1 MTTHALTRTFL
12 NRLIAPDEMENNSK
26 DGTAWFKLSLGN
38 VLTIIAMVAGFLL
51 TSQAIKDQ
59 VAAIQLDVIELKTS
73 TKSIEK
79 GQTAEDITM
88 QGVSAKLAEHEKTFD
103 YINKRFEQTDSRLSS
118 LESQIQT
125 LNTNLQLVNQQ
136 LQYIGTA
143 HLVAPST
150 KK

>member
-1 MTTHALTRTFL
+1 MTTRALIKSFM
-12 NRLIAPDEMENNSK
+12 APDRMEYPIKSG
-26 DGTAWFKLSLGN
+26 DGNAWFKLSLGN
-38 VLTIIAMVAGFLL
+38 VLTMLGMVVGFLL

-59 VAAIQLDVIELKTS
+59 VMAIQSDVIELKTT
-73 TKSIEK
+73 TKAIEK
-79 GQTAEDITM
+79 GQTAEDITQ
-88 QGVSAKLAEHEKTFD
+88 QGVAAKLSEHDKTLD
-103 YINKRFEQTDSRLSS
+103 YINKRFEQNDTRLSA
-118 LESQIQT
+118 LESQIST

>member
-1 MTTHALTRTFL
+1 
-12 NRLIAPDEMENNSK
+12 MELPVGKAGPGS
-26 DGTAWFKLSLGN
+26 AWFNLSLGN
-38 VLTIIAMVAGFLL
+38 VLTLLAMLLGFLL

-59 VAAIQLDVIELKTS
+59 VTVIQSDVSELKLT

-79 GQTAEDITM
+79 GQTNEDISM
-88 QGVSAKLAEHEKTFD
+88 QSVTARIAEHDKSFE
-103 YINKRFEQTDSRLSS
+103 YLNKR
-118 LESQIQT
+118 LESVDIRQGAIEGQIST